1 MQKSFVGTNCL
12 TTENGEKTDLKYYVI
27 SEGKLFDDFKDSI
40 ITYGIEIVK
49 DDTESERI
57 RDVSINQSEINR
69 IINILMDNKVTPT
82 HLCDVIENF
91 L

>member
-12 TTENGEKTDLKYYVI
+12 TTENGEKTVLKYYVI
-27 SEGKLFDDFKDSI
+27 SEDKMFDNFEHSI

-49 DDTESERI
+49 NDLESERI
-57 RDVSINQSEINR
+57 RDISINQSEINK
-69 IINILMDNKVTPT
+69 IINILIDNQVTPI
-82 HLCDVIENF
+82 HLYDVIEKF